1 MNFYLFAYNLL
12 VSGLALFAFPFV
24 WAFARKDETGKAAL
38 AQRLG
43 YQPAGH
49 GAAHQ
54 GCRCLWIHA
63 VSVGEVKAADAIVDA
78 LAAIQPELAFLVT
91 TTTATGQR
99 YAQELFSN
107 RATVRY
113 APIDL
118 WWSTRR
124 FLNIYRPDMLAIM
137 ETEIWP
143 NWIASARKIGIS
155 VVFLNGRISARSIC
169 SYLKIRPLI
178 KPLLAQ
184 VNAFSM
190 ISEQDAHRVR
200 QLGAPANRVTIN
212 GNVKMDIGNQPSD
225 DSLTDGLMRLFS
237 LNMQTPVFVAGSIRG
252 AELGILIDVCERLI
266 SKLPELVII
275 LAPRHIENANQIAQ
289 LASQRNMKWQYRSRL
304 SGQANGR
311 YAPIVIL
318 DTIGELRHVYCVA
331 SVVFCGASL
340 VPLGGQNVLEA
351 AVWAK
356 PVLYGPYMD
365 DFEDARL
372 LLEEYGGGMSVTD
385 GGTLTGQALRLL
397 TRPDEANR
405 LGRLA
410 RCAVMASQGAARRHA
425 QVVLDQLSKGR

>member
-1 MNFYLFAYNLL
+1 MNFYFFAYNLL
-12 VSGLALFAFPFV
+12 ISGVALLAFPIV
-24 WAFARKDETGKAAL
+24 WAFARKDETAKAAM
-38 AQRLG
+38 AQRMG
-43 YQPAGH
+43 YRPAGR

-54 GCRCLWIHA
+54 GCRCIWIHA

-91 TTTATGQR
+91 TTTATGQL
-99 YAQELFSN
+99 YAQELFAD

-118 WWSTRR
+118 WWTTRR

-143 NWIASARKIGIS
+143 NWIASARKAGAS
-155 VVFLNGRISARSIC
+155 VVFLNGRISARSIR

-190 ISEQDAHRVR
+190 ISEQDAYRIR

-275 LAPRHIENANQIAQ
+275 LAPRHIENANRIAL
-289 LASQRNMKWQYRSRL
+289 LASQRNIKWQYRSRL

-311 YAPIVIL
+311 HAPIVIL
-318 DTIGELRHVYCVA
+318 DTIGELRQVYSVA

-351 AVWAK
+351 AAWAK

-372 LLEEYGGGMSVTD
+372 LLEEHGGGTRVKD
-385 GGTLTGQALRLL
+385 GDALTGQALRLL
-397 TRPDEANR
+397 TRPDEAHR
-405 LGRLA
+405 LGGLA
-410 RCAVMASQGAARRHA
+410 RCAVLAGQGAARRHA
-425 QVVLDQLSKGR
+425 QVVRDQLDKG